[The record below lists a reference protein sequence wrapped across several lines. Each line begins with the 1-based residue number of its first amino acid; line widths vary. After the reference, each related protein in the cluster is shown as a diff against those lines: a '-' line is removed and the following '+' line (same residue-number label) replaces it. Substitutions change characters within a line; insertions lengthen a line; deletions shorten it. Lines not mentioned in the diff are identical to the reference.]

1 MNVTCEVRSAGIKK
15 TGAIEVTCTF
25 GSASVS
31 ATVSDSLMNGQSAVV
46 VFPAITAPTA
56 GGVNNLVISAEETG
70 VTDAVINDNEV
81 RKSLRVYSETVERN
95 CLLIEQF
102 TGQTCPNCPAGS
114 KQMATAIDQMADPRV
129 VWVAHHYGYQEDLFT
144 LSESATIGM
153 SLGVNAAPMCN
164 INRAPR
170 DYGLGTEALIWHPGY
185 ATKEIL
191 EMALVEPGLA
201 TLNIARTYNAD
212 TRELTVEV
220 KGRSIEKEAYITA
233 IVTQSGIEAQQSGA
247 TGTYLH
253 NNAPRKF
260 LTTAKGNKLELD
272 AEGNYVATF
281 TYTIPE
287 KVGSFACLP
296 ENMQV
301 VAFIHGDISNE
312 VERLVYNA
320 DAVTVVPATEA
331 EVMRAMT
338 LYNEVEV
345 DMFNLQLMPWS
356 EQICR

>member
-1 MNVTCEVRSAGIKK
+1 MLFRS
-15 TGAIEVTCTF
+15 
-25 GSASVS
+25 
-31 ATVSDSLMNGQSAVV
+31 
-46 VFPAITAPTA
+46 
-56 GGVNNLVISAEETG
+56 
-70 VTDAVINDNEV
+70 
-81 RKSLRVYSETVERN
+81 
-95 CLLIEQF
+95 
-102 TGQTCPNCPAGS
+102 
-114 KQMATAIDQMADPRV
+114 
-129 VWVAHHYGYQEDLFT
+129 
-144 LSESATIGM
+144 
-153 SLGVNAAPMCN
+153 
-164 INRAPR
+164 
-170 DYGLGTEALIWHPGY
+170 GY

-191 EMALVEPGLA
+191 EIALAEPGLA

-247 TGTYLH
+247 TGKYLH